1 MKMKEDEATGE
12 PAGTPNWM
20 APEVIKL
27 AGACTKSDI
36 WSLGCT
42 IVEMLTGKPPYAG
55 MHSFA
60 ALYKIVE
67 DTEPPIP
74 KNLDLSKVIRQF
86 ALVNQSVLIF
96 FIITGSKRLF
106 INLF

>member
-1 MKMKEDEATGE
+1 MKDDETTGE

-27 AGACTKSDI
+27 AGASTKSDI

-60 ALYKIVE
+60 AMYKIVE
-67 DTEPPIP
+67 DDEPPIP
-74 KNLDLSKVIRQF
+74 KNLNLSEVNRWTLYVISF
-86 ALVNQSVLIF
+86 ANRSAPV
-96 FIITGSKRLF
+96 
-106 INLF
+106 